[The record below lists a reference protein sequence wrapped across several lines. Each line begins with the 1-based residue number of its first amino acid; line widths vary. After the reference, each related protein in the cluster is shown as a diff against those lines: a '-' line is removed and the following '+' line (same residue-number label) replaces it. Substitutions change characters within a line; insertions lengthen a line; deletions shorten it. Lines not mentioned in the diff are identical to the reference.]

1 MKTFIRALAAAPALA
16 CLCAPVSWAA
26 DAPADETYIYSTYHY
41 CDASRQEEADEIVA
55 KLDQPIYNAAVAD
68 GTIKSWGWM
77 AHHTGG
83 QWRRGE
89 YFAASSIE
97 ALLAAQQKLGDAA
110 KAKDKKAGQTFGSIC
125 RQHDDYIWR
134 RVAGNEI
141 GRTRGTAGFSV
152 YYECD
157 SSREA
162 QADALVKRVIG
173 PVYDKL
179 VADGL
184 LVSWGWNEHVVGGKY
199 RRLATM
205 TAKDFP
211 TLVKARGM
219 AVQAMQD
226 DPLGDAFSDICG
238 SHADYMWEIK
248 AQAP

>member
-1 MKTFIRALAAAPALA
+1 MKTAIRGLAAAPVLA
-16 CLCAPVSWAA
+16 CLCVSVSLAA

-41 CDASRQEEADEIVA
+41 CDASRQDEADALHARV
-55 KLDQPIYNAAVAD
+55 DQPLYAAAVAD
-68 GTIKSWGWM
+68 GTIRSFGWM

-97 ALLAAQQKLGDAA
+97 ALLAAQEKLGDAA
-110 KAKDKKAGQTFGSIC
+110 EAKDKKAGETFGSIC

-141 GRTRGTAGFSV
+141 GRTRGTAGFSA
-152 YYECD
+152 YYVCD
-157 SSREA
+157 TSREA

-173 PVYDKL
+173 PIHDKL
-179 VADGL
+179 VADGM
-184 LVSWGWNEHVVGGKY
+184 LVSWGWNEHIVGGEY

-211 TLVKARGM
+211 ALMKARAA
-219 AVQAMQD
+219 AVEAMMK
-226 DPLGDAFSDICG
+226 DPLTDLFDDICG